1 MTINLNRA
9 FTVTETLK
17 VKGKNKILVIMARM
31 TDVIMIKEV
40 KVVIAEVA
48 GKEAEDEEGLM
59 DAHKVDLGMIETTNL
74 QYHCMVKIS
83 LSTQT
88 NSY

>member
-1 MTINLNRA
+1 MKA
-9 FTVTETLK
+9 
-17 VKGKNKILVIMARM
+17 KGKNKTLVIKAKM
-31 TDVIMIKEV
+31 TDVITIKEV

-48 GKEAEDEEGLM
+48 GKEAEDAEGLK
-59 DAHKVDLGMIETTNL
+59 DAHRADLGMIETTNL
-74 QYHCMVKIS
+74 QCHCMVKIS